1 MMMGKILLLKIS
13 RAKTELVQG
22 SMTNMGCLGPGMAV
36 LCWGNKS
43 ARLMRVERK
52 KGHTVVS
59 SGLSKAARFTG

>member
-36 LCWGNKS
+36 LYWGNKS
-43 ARLMRVERK
+43 ARLMRIERK
-52 KGHTVVS
+52 KVA
-59 SGLSKAARFTG
+59 L